1 MLQQPRLASGRIL
14 NLQNEEG
21 AYTVP
26 LLRYEHRQESWRNLL
41 VHTGGDWMVPGHS
54 FGGVLTL
61 VVGSHALKYGDRTVS
76 GVTGGKKLAVAEKT

>member
-1 MLQQPRLASGRIL
+1 
-14 NLQNEEG
+14 
-21 AYTVP
+21 
-26 LLRYEHRQESWRNLL
+26 
-41 VHTGGDWMVPGHS
+41 MVPGHS